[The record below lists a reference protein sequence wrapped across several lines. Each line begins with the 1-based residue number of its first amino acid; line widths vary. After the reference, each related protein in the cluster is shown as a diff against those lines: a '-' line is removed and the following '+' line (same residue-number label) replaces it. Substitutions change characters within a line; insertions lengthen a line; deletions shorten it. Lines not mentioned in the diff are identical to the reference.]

1 MSRQH
6 AAPILVP
13 GDGSATQV
21 LSQLDLRATSGN
33 VSEAWIQDLVHRH
46 PGCLPIAEVD
56 PAFGNPV
63 PLCRELSTPAGS
75 IDNLLMTPSGLP
87 VIVECKL
94 WRNPEGR
101 REVVGQILDYAK
113 ELARWSAS
121 DLQREVAR
129 RVPGEGNP
137 LLRLMSEAGHS
148 VDEISF
154 NDALTLNLRRGRFLL
169 LIVGD
174 GIREGVEA
182 IAEYLQANAGLHF
195 SLGLIEMPVFH
206 NPGGGHL
213 VIPRVLA
220 RTTNI
225 VRQVVTVPEGA
236 ALQEDLQGTDGNG
249 IAGDAAATSALAQE
263 RQAFWTEFLQGL
275 ELDDPEQPVSR
286 APRQGYITFSLPAPQ
301 YSAWITVWRDIAA
314 GQVGLTLGWTRGQP
328 GEAAGEA
335 LVEDC
340 EEVLAALGGDVEVVD
355 LKGRRTFVET
365 LDVASF
371 DDPATR
377 EAAFAWLRA
386 RLNAWV
392 NAFRPRIRSLVTD
405 MEQNRSL

>member
-13 GDGSATQV
+13 GDGSAAQV
-21 LSQLDLRATSGN
+21 LSLLDLRASNGG
-33 VSEAWIQDLVHRH
+33 VSEAWIQELVHRH
-46 PGCLPIAEVD
+46 PGCLPIAEID
-56 PAFGNPV
+56 PTFTDPV
-63 PLCRELSTPAGS
+63 PLCQELTTPAGS
-75 IDNLLMTPSGLP
+75 IDNLLMTPTGLP
-87 VIVECKL
+87 IIVECKL

-113 ELARWSAS
+113 ELARWSAA

-195 SLGLIEMPVFH
+195 SLGLIEMPVFLH
-206 NPGGGHL
+206 PDGGHL

-225 VRQVVTVPEGA
+225 VRQVVTVPEGST
-236 ALQEDLQGTDGNG
+236 LQEDVQSTGGNG
-249 IAGDAAATSALAQE
+249 GAGDTAATTALAQE
-263 RQAFWTEFLQGL
+263 RQAFWTEFLEGL
-275 ELDDPEQPVSR
+275 KLDDPEQPVSR
-286 APRQGYITFSLPAPQ
+286 APKQGYITFSLPAPQ
-301 YSAWITVWRDIAA
+301 YSAWITVWRDVAA

-340 EEVLAALGGDVEVVD
+340 EAVLDALGGDVEVVD
-355 LKGRRTFVET
+355 LKGRRTFVES

-371 DDPATR
+371 DDPAAQQ
-377 EAAFAWLRA
+377 AAFVWLRG
-386 RLNAWV
+386 RLNDWV
-392 NAFRPRIRSLVTD
+392 NVFRPRIRSLAAD
-405 MEQNRSL
+405 MNQDR